1 MSFLEWII
9 HNIYSNVEFWETIN
23 KFSVKC
29 DIHGPSTRI
38 YGCLLWNWRINSLR
52 GGLLN
57 VPKTFQTVNIQRRLL
72 NVAKTFETVNI
83 RRGLLN
89 VVKTFEIVNIRRDLL
104 NAAKRFEIVKIRP
117 GWLNVAIECLRLS
130 HFFLM
135 MRHHKPHAEPILFIW
150 RVQFFIRSICFL
162 FVEIFYYCFQGVPC
176 GTAQNLFI

>member
-1 MSFLEWII
+1 MNYPQHLFECRILGNNKQILCEMRHPRSF
-9 HNIYSNVEFWETIN
+9 
-23 KFSVKC
+23 
-29 DIHGPSTRI
+29 
-38 YGCLLWNWRINSLR
+38 YGCPLWNWGINSLR
-52 GGLLN
+52 RGLLN

-89 VVKTFEIVNIRRDLL
+89 VVKTFETVNIRRDLL
-104 NAAKRFEIVKIRP
+104 NAAKTFEIVKIRP
-117 GWLNVAIECLRLS
+117 GWLNVAIECLRLWS
-130 HFFLM
+130 LNQERIIVPFFP
-135 MRHHKPHAEPILFIW
+135 KPHAEPILFIW